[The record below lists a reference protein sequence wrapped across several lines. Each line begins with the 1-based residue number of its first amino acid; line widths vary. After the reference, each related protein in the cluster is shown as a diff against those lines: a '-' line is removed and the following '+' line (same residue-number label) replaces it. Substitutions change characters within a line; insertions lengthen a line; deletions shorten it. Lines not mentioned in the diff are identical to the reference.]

1 MKGSWRS
8 ALSPADILPPER
20 TTRSPRAW
28 LSLAVRLTLGISALV
43 FALQGVDLEALT
55 QTLSALN
62 PLWLAITLLAV
73 LTSIG
78 IKFWRWELLV
88 RPVCPQQSSLSILR
102 SLLLGQAANIV
113 LPLRGGDLVR
123 AAVLAPSGGRLAAV
137 LAITVVEK
145 ALDLIALG
153 LAAAAAMLISWPGLA
168 PVSWLGTLL
177 VGLALLLAALG
188 LMSSLDGLW
197 ARLRPG
203 LERLPANIAEKMQT
217 WGDGLVDGIGH
228 LRRARRMPPVIALT
242 LLSWLVM
249 FSINIALLK
258 SLAIH
263 APAGAALLV
272 LVLVHI
278 GVIPALMPGNIGPF
292 YFFARLALSTYGI
305 SAAASTGFA
314 VVLHAIITLPPM
326 IGAGLSLLLSKT
338 PGKRA

>member
-1 MKGSWRS
+1 MS
-8 ALSPADILPPER
+8 LADRLPPER

-28 LSLAVRLTLGISALV
+28 LGLAVRLTLGFGALIY
-43 FALQGVDLEALT
+43 ALRGVDLVALADAIKG
-55 QTLSALN
+55 LD
-62 PLWLAITLLAV
+62 PLWLAIAFLAV
-73 LTSIG
+73 LASIG
-78 IKFWRWELLV
+78 VKFWRWELLV
-88 RPVCPQQSSLSILR
+88 SPVCPQQSSLSILR

-137 LAITVVEK
+137 LAVTVVEK

-153 LAAAAAMLISWPGLA
+153 LAAAAAMLLIWPGSVAVSWPGMF
-168 PVSWLGTLL
+168 LL
-177 VGLALLLAALG
+177 GLALLLAALVI
-188 LMSSLDGLW
+188 MSSLDRVW
-197 ARLRPG
+197 ARLRPV
-203 LERLPANIAEKMQT
+203 LKRLPANIAVSAQKF
-217 WGDGLVDGIGH
+217 GDGMVDGIGE
-228 LRRARRMPPVIALT
+228 LRRARHMPPVIALT

-258 SLAIH
+258 SFAIP

-292 YFFARLALSTYGI
+292 YFFARLALTTYGI

-326 IGAGLSLLLSKT
+326 IGAGLALLMSKT

>member
-1 MKGSWRS
+1 MTYTPSESQPTARS
-8 ALSPADILPPER
+8 
-20 TTRSPRAW
+20 TRSPRAW
-28 LSLAVRLTLGISALV
+28 LNIVIRLTLGFGALIY
-43 FALQGVDLEALT
+43 ALRGVDLEALAGAIKG
-55 QTLSALN
+55 LDF
-62 PLWLAITLLAV
+62 LWLAITVLAV
-73 LTSIG
+73 LASICV
-78 IKFWRWELLV
+78 KFWRWELLV
-88 RPVCPQQSSLSILR
+88 RPVCPQQSSVNILR
-102 SLLLGQAANIV
+102 ALLLGQAANIV
-113 LPLRGGDLVR
+113 LPLRGGDIVR
-123 AAVLAPSGGRLAAV
+123 AAVIAPSGGRLAAV

-153 LAAAAAMLISWPGLA
+153 LSAAAAMLVSWPGSVA
-168 PVSWLGTLL
+168 VSWPGMLL
-177 VGLALLLAALG
+177 IGLALLLTALG
-188 LMSSLDGLW
+188 IMSSLDGLW

-203 LERLPANIAEKMQT
+203 LERLPANIAVNAQK
-217 WGDGLVDGIGH
+217 WGDGLVDGVGR
-228 LRRARRMPPVIALT
+228 LRRARRLPPVLALT

-305 SAAASTGFA
+305 AAAASTGFA

-326 IGAGLSLLLSKT
+326 IGAGLVLLMSKT
-338 PGKRA
+338 PGKQA

>member
-1 MKGSWRS
+1 MS
-8 ALSPADILPPER
+8 LADRLPPER
-20 TTRSPRAW
+20 TTRSLRVW
-28 LSLAVRLTLGISALV
+28 LNLAVRLTLGFGALIY
-43 FALQGVDLEALT
+43 ALRGVDLVALADAIKG
-55 QTLSALN
+55 LD
-62 PLWLAITLLAV
+62 PLWLAIAFLAV
-73 LTSIG
+73 LASIG
-78 IKFWRWELLV
+78 VKFWRWELLV
-88 RPVCPQQSSLSILR
+88 NPVCPQQSSLSILR

-137 LAITVVEK
+137 LAVTVVEK

-153 LAAAAAMLISWPGLA
+153 LAAAAAMLLIWPGSVAVSWPGMF
-168 PVSWLGTLL
+168 LL
-177 VGLALLLAALG
+177 GLALLLAALVI
-188 LMSSLDGLW
+188 MSSLDRVW
-197 ARLRPG
+197 ARLRPV
-203 LERLPANIAEKMQT
+203 LKRLPANTAVSAQKF
-217 WGDGLVDGIGH
+217 GDGMVDGIGE
-228 LRRARRMPPVIALT
+228 LRRARHMPPVIALT

-258 SLAIH
+258 SFAIP

-292 YFFARLALSTYGI
+292 YFFARLALTTYGI

-326 IGAGLSLLLSKT
+326 IGAGLALLMSKT

>member
-1 MKGSWRS
+1 
-8 ALSPADILPPER
+8 LSLADRLPPER
-20 TTRSPRAW
+20 TTRSLRVW
-28 LSLAVRLTLGISALV
+28 LNLAVRLTLGFGALIY
-43 FALQGVDLEALT
+43 ALRGVDLVALADAIKG
-55 QTLSALN
+55 LD
-62 PLWLAITLLAV
+62 PLWLAIAFLAV
-73 LTSIG
+73 LASIG
-78 IKFWRWELLV
+78 VKFWRWELLV
-88 RPVCPQQSSLSILR
+88 SPVCPQQSSLSILR

-137 LAITVVEK
+137 LAVTVVEK

-153 LAAAAAMLISWPGLA
+153 LAAAAAMLLIWPGSVAVSWPGMF
-168 PVSWLGTLL
+168 LL
-177 VGLALLLAALG
+177 GLALLLAALVI
-188 LMSSLDGLW
+188 MSSLDRVW
-197 ARLRPG
+197 ARLRPV
-203 LERLPANIAEKMQT
+203 LKRLPANIAVSAQKF
-217 WGDGLVDGIGH
+217 GDGMVDGIGE
-228 LRRARRMPPVIALT
+228 LRRARHMPPVIALT

-249 FSINIALLK
+249 LSINIALLK
-258 SLAIH
+258 SFAIP

-292 YFFARLALSTYGI
+292 YFFARLALTTYGI

-326 IGAGLSLLLSKT
+326 IGAGLALLMSKT